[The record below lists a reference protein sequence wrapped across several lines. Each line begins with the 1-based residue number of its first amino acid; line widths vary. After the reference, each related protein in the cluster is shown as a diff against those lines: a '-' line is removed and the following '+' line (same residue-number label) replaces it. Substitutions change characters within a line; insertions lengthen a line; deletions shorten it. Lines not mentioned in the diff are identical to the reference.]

1 MLDAHDDQA
10 LSADI
15 LSKMEQARIAV
26 DNLDNDFRSH
36 LAGNNGPMID
46 AYDAIQQVVPLL
58 KVEMFGVLQV
68 DPDYADSDGD

>member
-1 MLDAHDDQA
+1 MIEASSD
-10 LSADI
+10 DI
-15 LSKMEQARIAV
+15 LSKMEQARIV
-26 DNLDNDFRSH
+26 VNNLNNDFRSH
-36 LAGNNGPMID
+36 LTGNSGPMID